1 MAKVTNAQLVEE
13 CKRMAGMDGAIE
25 RKSGGIT
32 YYRKRYGY
40 VLSGQGETYTKQLA
54 EKWGNAKR
62 AGKSKNY
69 FVKDCYRWIGR
80 RVVDCS
86 GMIIEA
92 FRAYAPDYGD
102 RTANYFYTNCCTERG
117 GIKTLPELAG
127 VIVWKKGHIGVY
139 IGGGLVIEARGY
151 KHGVVVSQLST
162 QKWTNWG
169 KLKDVAYTMAAKAQP
184 AFTRELK
191 YKSPMMR
198 GDDVKA
204 LQTLLTAAKESTGAI
219 DGIFGKKT
227 RQAVKSFQRGRKL
240 KADGIAGKKTVA
252 ALGGEWGLK

>member
-1 MAKVTNAQLVEE
+1 MAKLTNAQLVNE
-13 CKRMAGMDGAIE
+13 CKRMAGADSAVE
-25 RKSGGIT
+25 KKSGGIT

-40 VLSGQGETYTKQLA
+40 VLGGQGETYTKQLA

-62 AGKSKNY
+62 VGKSKNY
-69 FVKDCYRWIGR
+69 FTKDCYRWIGR

-86 GMIIEA
+86 GMIVEA
-92 FRAYAPDYGD
+92 IRAYAPDYGD

-127 VIVWKKGHIGVY
+127 TIVWKKGHIGVY

-151 KHGVVVSQLST
+151 KYGVVVSQLST
-162 QKWTNWG
+162 QRWTNWG
-169 KLKDVAYTMAAKAQP
+169 KLEDIVYTATTKAQP
-184 AFTRELK
+184 VFTRELK

-198 GDDVKA
+198 GDDVKV
-204 LQTLLTAAKESTGAI
+204 LQTLLAAAEESTGAV

-227 RQAVKSFQRGRKL
+227 RQAVKSFQRGHNL
-240 KADGIAGKKTVA
+240 KADGIAGEKTIST
-252 ALGGEWGLK
+252 LGGVWRG